1 MDETGNISISGD
13 DRFKDAFV
21 STVSGWDTAAGATVD
36 FTRLSVDFTKINIE
50 GISNPVIA
58 VKSADGISMD
68 YMGHSGEKY
77 QDLGNYSYWTKE
89 FSCKLSELSSLKE
102 GAVGI
107 TLPSANVI
115 TVEVYNPAAKPTI
128 DTTAYEGKT
137 LQVGKNIFEADLK
150 FPVDGQSIQ
159 DTYIQVQMQGGKD
172 WSDWSSIGQSETKYD
187 ADRGKL
193 ITTITL
199 TEEQLATIKDAN
211 EKSTADNTLYKLAVS
226 VQIKLSDGS
235 TIYSVIEQK
244 YSFNIAE

>member
-21 STVSGWDTAAGATVD
+21 STVYGWDNDAKAMAD
-36 FTRLSVDFTKINIE
+36 LTRLSIDFTKINMD
-50 GISNPVIA
+50 GISDPFVV
-58 VKSADGISMD
+58 VKSADGTSMD
-68 YMGHSGEKY
+68 YMGYSGEKY

-89 FSCKLSELSSLKE
+89 FSCKPSELSSLKE

-107 TLPSANVI
+107 TLPSAKVI

-128 DTTAYEGKT
+128 DTTAYDGKT

-150 FPVDGQSIQ
+150 LPVDGQSIQ
-159 DTYIQVQMQGGKD
+159 DTYIQVQMQGGEN
-172 WSDWSSIGQSETKYD
+172 WSDWSSIGQSETTYD
-187 ADRGKL
+187 ADSGKL

-211 EKSTADNTLYKLAVS
+211 EKSTADNTLYKLAVN

-235 TIYSVIEQK
+235 TIYSVIDQK